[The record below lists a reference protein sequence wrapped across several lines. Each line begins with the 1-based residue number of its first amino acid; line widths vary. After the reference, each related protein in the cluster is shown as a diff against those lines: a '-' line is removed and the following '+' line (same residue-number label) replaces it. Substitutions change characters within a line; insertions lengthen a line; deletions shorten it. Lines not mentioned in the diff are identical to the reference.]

1 MIKKIQE
8 IFNNSTD
15 LKIQEIKNVYVIFLE
30 SLCSSDKINEYI
42 LKLLSLNK
50 IKDINNVLAG
60 PNTEQI
66 KFEDI
71 ENYLSNGFTVVIY
84 KKEILA
90 IETKGDLNRGVDIP
104 QSQPAIYGPKDSF
117 TESIQTNLGLIKRRI
132 KTGELVNVDIM
143 VGKQTKTKV
152 SIIYMNNICEQEM
165 VDLVRERINKID
177 TDGIIDS
184 SYISQLITNE
194 NATPF
199 PTTLESERPDKVV
212 MELLEGKIAILVDTS
227 PFALILPAFFVDF
240 INPSSDNYNKS
251 ININILKITRFICY
265 FISLILPA
273 FYVALINYNQESIPL
288 ELLVSFTTQRQ
299 DVPIPTALEAFI
311 MLFLCDIL
319 RESDIRFPSSFG
331 SSISILGALI
341 LGEAAVSASIVSPIM
356 IIIVAITFITN
367 LLFTDSDAINSIR
380 IFRYIFLFFAVMAG
394 LYGLVIAFV
403 LFLIHLCSIKTF
415 GKPYT
420 YPLAPFNRNYLFK
433 TILNKQRKKNTKR
446 SKMLT
451 TNLTKQRS
459 E

>member
-288 ELLVSFTTQRQ
+288 ELLVSFATQRQ